1 MVALRDRKAK
11 NIGELSFKKGE
22 YFEIIGEQEHF
33 WSYARSVKTGC
44 EGFIPSI
51 KSKHGWTKK

>member
-1 MVALRDRKAK
+1 M
-11 NIGELSFKKGE
+11 KGE